1 MTITIAADSCMTTRT
16 IQTKRSYL
24 KVHVAM
30 LIEALSLNPP
40 TISFKSRHQWTLFL
54 SPPFRFK
61 SMADTFLL
69 IADISLVLFAL
80 IVLRLIS
87 RSKRIPTLPPGP
99 KGYPLIGNAL
109 DMPVEREW
117 LTFAKWGDVWGD
129 ICSVMVIGQP
139 IIILNSRRT
148 VHEMLEKKS
157 TIYSDRP
164 VLQMGGELVGW
175 KNTLVLLPYGDR
187 FRRYRRLFHSLV
199 GSHAI
204 IKTFVPVEEQET
216 RRFLRRVLAKPED
229 LQTHIRKT
237 AGAIILRIS
246 HGYEVKENNDPF
258 VELADKATE
267 QFSLATAPG
276 GFLVDFVPALR
287 FVPSWLPGAGFQ
299 KKAASWASTLSE
311 MVEQPHNFVKQQIAA
326 GTAASSFSSTL
337 LESKRL
343 SDEEEFDLK
352 WSAASLYAGAA
363 DTTVSAIY
371 SFFLAMTLY
380 PEVAKKAQEEI
391 DSVVG
396 SDRLPTYADREFL
409 PYVDALIKEI
419 FRWNTV
425 VPTAVPHRATQDD
438 IQDGYF
444 IPKGSLVI
452 PNIWKLAHD
461 PKVYNDPFAFKP
473 ERFIAT
479 GVRPAEPDPRQVCFG
494 FGRRICPGMHLADV
508 SVFVSCALSLAVF
521 DITKYVENGVVVEP
535 VHDFT
540 TGTISH
546 PKPFKCSIKPRS
558 EKAVSLIQAEEP
570 K

>member
-1 MTITIAADSCMTTRT
+1 MANTLLFIVD
-16 IQTKRSYL
+16 
-24 KVHVAM
+24 
-30 LIEALSLNPP
+30 LSLVV
-40 TISFKSRHQWTLFL
+40 L
-54 SPPFRFK
+54 
-61 SMADTFLL
+61 A
-69 IADISLVLFAL
+69 LVLVKL
-80 IVLRLIS
+80 ILQ
-87 RSKRIPTLPPGP
+87 SKRTPPLPPGP
-99 KGYPLIGNAL
+99 KGYPLIGNVL
-109 DMPVEREW
+109 DMPTEREW
-117 LTFAKWGDVWGD
+117 LTFANWGDAWGD
-129 ICSVMVIGQP
+129 ICSVTVMGQP
-139 IIILNSRRT
+139 IVVLNSRR
-148 VHEMLEKKS
+148 VVCEILDKKS
-157 TIYSDRP
+157 SIYSDRP

-199 GSHAI
+199 GSHAT
-204 IKTFVPVEEQET
+204 IKSFLPMEEMET
-216 RRFLRRVLAKPED
+216 RRFLQRVLAKPED

-258 VELADKATE
+258 IELADKATE

-276 GFLVDFVPALR
+276 RFLVDFVPALR
-287 FVPSWLPGAGFQ
+287 YVPSWLPGAGFQ

-311 MVEQPHNFVKQQIAA
+311 MVERPHNFVKQQIAA
-326 GTAASSFSSTL
+326 GTAATSFSSTL

-343 SDEEEFDLK
+343 TDEEEFDLK
-352 WSAASLYAGAA
+352 WSAASLYAGAS

-380 PEVAKKAQEEI
+380 PDVAKKAQGEI

-396 SDRLPTYADREFL
+396 NHRLPTYADREFL
-409 PYVDALIKEI
+409 PYVDALVKEI

-425 VPTAVPHRATQDD
+425 VPTAVPHRAAQDD
-438 IQDGYF
+438 VQDGYF

-461 PKVYNDPFAFKP
+461 PKVYDDPFTFKP

-479 GVRPAEPDPRQVCFG
+479 GTRPAEPDPRQVCFG
-494 FGRRICPGMHLADV
+494 FGRRICPGLHLADV
-508 SVFVSCALSLAVF
+508 SVFISCVLSLAVF
-521 DITKYVENGVVVEP
+521 DITKCVENGIVVEP
-535 VHDFT
+535 VHDST

-558 EKAVSLIQAEEP
+558 EKAVSLIQAAEL